1 MLERIQV
8 WCITPQLEEFIVC
21 VENPLESED
30 VNIRRDGRRIETY
43 SETYSV
49 GGGTLQSVRLKT
61 SSGHLEKGLARGET
75 QHDDAQCSE
84 S

>member
-8 WCITPQLEEFIVC
+8 WCITPQLKEFIIC

-30 VNIRRDGRRIETY
+30 VNIKLDSRRTETY

-49 GGGTLQSVRLKT
+49 GGGTLHSVRLKT
-61 SSGHLEKGLARGET
+61 SSGHLEK
-75 QHDDAQCSE
+75 D
-84 S
+84 